1 MSKKGS
7 SDRELRRVEG
17 PVRKI
22 QDLSSN
28 SSGYVALSAKLTQTQ
43 FAAKFG
49 LSASIIRD
57 REQRRRKPKGAAC
70 TVASDQARA

>member
-22 QDLSSN
+22 QESSN
-28 SSGYVALSAKLTQTQ
+28 SSGDVALSAKLTQTQ